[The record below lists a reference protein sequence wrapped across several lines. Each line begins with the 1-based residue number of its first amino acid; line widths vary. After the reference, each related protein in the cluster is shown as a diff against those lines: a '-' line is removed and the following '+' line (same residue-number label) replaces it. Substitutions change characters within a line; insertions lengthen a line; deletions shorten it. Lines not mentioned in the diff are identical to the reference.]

1 MKSEVL
7 VILINYLLALL
18 DLQVHG
24 LIPNYKIQLL
34 HAMLLFSLWSYIQKS
49 VGLSYTKGHLEIIG
63 NTLEH

>member
-7 VILINYLLALL
+7 VILINNLLALL

-34 HAMLLFSLWSYIQKS
+34 HAMLDFFP
-49 VGLSYTKGHLEIIG
+49 LELHSEIHRVVLHHG
-63 NTLEH
+63 PFRNN